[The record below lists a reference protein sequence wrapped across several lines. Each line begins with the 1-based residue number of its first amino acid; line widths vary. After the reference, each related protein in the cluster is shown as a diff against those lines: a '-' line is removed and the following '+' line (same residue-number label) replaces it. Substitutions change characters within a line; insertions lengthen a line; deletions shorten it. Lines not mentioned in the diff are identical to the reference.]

1 MVQANLLK
9 ENVAESSI
17 LVTGNTVIDAL
28 QWVNQKIQS
37 DKSVSAQL
45 AADLEKM
52 GYDINRLNTDR
63 RLVLIT
69 DIAAKTLAK
78 DF

>member
-1 MVQANLLK
+1 
-9 ENVAESSI
+9 VAESSI